1 MAKKKSEPAKLEGV
15 IADAVRRLKIA
26 QEASED
32 NRKRAKD
39 AIRFRDLEQWPD
51 EIRKSREND
60 PDGPRV
66 CLTLD
71 KINQYVNQVKND
83 ERQNR
88 PSIKV
93 RPVDD
98 AGDVKVAEIYQGIIR
113 DVEDCSSADNA
124 YDTAF
129 EHAADGGF
137 GYWRIVT
144 EYQDD
149 MSFDQVPRIKRIS
162 NRFSVELDPYFQ
174 EADGSD
180 RKWGFVFEKIPND
193 EFERQY
199 PTKKL
204 ASFDEYADLA
214 PDWCGEHVLVAEYF
228 RLEETPIEIALLPDG
243 SVVESDKVPEGIV
256 PVDTRKT
263 TKTVCKWSKLTCA
276 EELESREFPS
286 KYIPI
291 VEVVGNE
298 LDYEGKRKLSG
309 LIRGAMDS
317 MRMFNYSASAFVEM
331 VALAPKV
338 PYVAAADQIDDNSE
352 LWAAANR
359 RNLSVLT
366 YKPVLEGGILVPPP
380 VRQQMPGIPAGWQQA
395 MQNFEHDIQ
404 ASMGMYAA
412 DLGEQSNEKSG
423 RAILARQKAGDTA
436 TFHYVD
442 NLSRAIRFT
451 GRILIDII
459 QRTFDT
465 ARLTRILKE
474 DGTTD
479 QARLDPEQ
487 EQAIKQIT
495 GANGKMV
502 TYYNLQKGRYD
513 VTVSAGPS
521 YTTKRQEGAEWMLQL
536 IHANPELMG
545 VIGDLVFKIVD
556 MPYADKVAERL
567 KKMLPPNLQDQEET
581 DLPPEV
587 ANALQQAKGQLD
599 QREQMLQQK
608 EQGLAQVGEAAN
620 QEIQQ
625 AKEAKSALQLERAQ
639 LDKDKAIL
647 QVTEQ
652 LVQARADAHDT
663 EQAAVIE
670 SAITT
675 VRDLISKHE
684 MAVAQMLQA
693 QKESEAQNI
702 EGQETQQRESE
713 QSSQMM
719 QAMMQSTE
727 ELKAQIGMVL
737 QAIVAPKVRKTQA
750 IGPSG
755 QAYDVTTTEEMA

>member
-1 MAKKKSEPAKLEGV
+1 MAKKKEPTKLEGV

-26 QEASED
+26 QESSED

-39 AIRFRDLEQWPD
+39 AIKFRDLEQWPD
-51 EIRKSREND
+51 QIKKDREND
-60 PDGPRV
+60 PDGARP

-113 DVEDCSSADNA
+113 DIEDCSSADAA
-124 YDTAF
+124 YDTGF

-137 GYWRIVT
+137 GFWRIVT
-144 EYQDD
+144 EYTDP
-149 MSFDQVPRIKRIS
+149 MSFDQAPRIKRIS
-162 NRFSVELDPYFQ
+162 NRFSVELDPYFL

-180 RKWGFVFEKIPND
+180 RKWGLVFERVPKE
-193 EFERQY
+193 EFESLY
-199 PTKKL
+199 PGKKV
-204 ASFDEYADLA
+204 ASFAEYADLA
-214 PDWCGEHVLVAEYF
+214 PDWCGDEILVAEYF
-228 RLEETPIEIALLPDG
+228 RIEEKPIEIALLPDG
-243 SVVESDKVPEGIV
+243 SIVKSDEVPEGVV
-256 PVDTRKT
+256 PVQTRKT
-263 TKTVCKWSKLTCA
+263 TESICKWSKLTCA
-276 EELESREFPS
+276 EELESRDFPS
-286 KYIPI
+286 RFIPI

-309 LIRGAMDS
+309 MIRGAMDS

-331 VALAPKV
+331 VALAPRAPWVLAEGQAEGREAEWK
-338 PYVAAADQIDDNSE
+338 S
-352 LWAAANR
+352 ANR
-359 RNLSVLT
+359 RNISALQ
-366 YKPVLEGGILVPPP
+366 YKPVLEGDVLVPSPQ
-380 VRQQMPGIPAGWQQA
+380 RQPMPGIPSGWQQA

-412 DLGEQSNEKSG
+412 DIGEQGNEKSG

-459 QRTFDT
+459 QRTYDT

-479 QARLDPEQ
+479 QVRLDPDQ
-487 EQAIKQIT
+487 EEAIKQIT
-495 GANGKMV
+495 GVDGKSV
-502 TYYNLQKGRYD
+502 SYYNLTVGKYD

-536 IHANPELMG
+536 IQATPELMN

-567 KKMLPPNLQDQEET
+567 KKMLPPNLADPPEDT
-581 DLPPEV
+581 NLPPEV
-587 ANALQQAKGQLD
+587 AQAIQQAEAQLQ

-608 EQGLAQVGEAAN
+608 EQGLAQVGDAAN

-625 AKEAKSALQLERAQ
+625 AKDAKSALEKEALELKSAKEALKQSELLINAKLDLKGAQ
-639 LDKDKAIL
+639 EEL
-647 QVTEQ
+647 QVEKFKSEIRDAQVALEKAVLAKQDADKQVQVEGETSANAELMNQ
-652 LVQARADAHDT
+652 LVQSH
-663 EQAAVIE
+663 
-670 SAITT
+670 
-675 VRDLISKHE
+675 
-684 MAVAQMLQA
+684 
-693 QKESEAQNI
+693 SEL
-702 EGQETQQRESE
+702 TQ
-713 QSSQMM
+713 
-719 QAMMQSTE
+719 
-727 ELKAQIGMVL
+727 LVHGL
-737 QAIVAPKVRKTQA
+737 TQA
-750 IGPSG
+750 ISAPRVKKSRVVGPSG
-755 QAYDVTTTEEMA
+755 RVFEHSSIETLMPEQTETAQ

>member
-1 MAKKKSEPAKLEGV
+1 MAKKKELKGLEGV

-26 QEASED
+26 QDSSED
-32 NRKRAKD
+32 NRKRAKE
-39 AIRFRDLEQWPD
+39 AIRFRDLEQWPED
-51 EIRKSREND
+51 IKKSRETD
-60 PDGPRV
+60 PDGPRP

-98 AGDVKVAEIYQGIIR
+98 ASDVKVAEIYQGIIR

-137 GYWRIVT
+137 GYWRVVT
-144 EYQDD
+144 EYQDE

-228 RLEETPIEIALLPDG
+228 RLEETPVEIALLQDG
-243 SVVESDKVPEGIV
+243 SVVELDQVPGGTT

-298 LDYEGKRKLSG
+298 LDYEGTRKLSG
-309 LIRGAMDS
+309 MIRGAMDS

-331 VALAPKV
+331 VALAPKA
-338 PYVAAADQIDDNSE
+338 PYVAAQGQIDGNEE

-359 RNLSVLT
+359 RNISVLPYAPT
-366 YKPVLEGGILVPPP
+366 LEGGLLVPPP
-380 VRQQMPGIPAGWQQA
+380 QRQQVASIPAGWQQA

-412 DLGEQSNEKSG
+412 DLGEQGNEKSG

-495 GANGKMV
+495 GVDGKMV

-536 IHANPELMG
+536 IQANPELMQ

-567 KKMLPPNLQDQEET
+567 KKLLPPNMQDQDET
-581 DLPPEV
+581 NLPPEV
-587 ANALQQAKGQLD
+587 ANAIQQAQSQIQ
-599 QREQMLQQK
+599 QREQALQQK
-608 EQGLAQVGEAAN
+608 EQGLAQVGQAAN
-620 QEIQQ
+620 EEIQQ
-625 AKEAKSALQLERAQ
+625 AKEAKSSASLERAS
-639 LDKDKAIL
+639 LAL
-647 QVTEQ
+647 EREQ
-652 LVQARADAHDT
+652 LNGQKQLLSITADLMREKIKGQLLVVQNANKQAEIAQKADASELDAHTEIVTTRMDNDTAVHLKELDGMISEIQTHLQAR
-663 EQAAVIE
+663 
-670 SAITT
+670 
-675 VRDLISKHE
+675 
-684 MAVAQMLQA
+684 
-693 QKESEAQNI
+693 
-702 EGQETQQRESE
+702 QRNTN
-713 QSSQMM
+713 
-719 QAMMQSTE
+719 AT
-727 ELKAQIGMVL
+727 
-737 QAIVAPKVRKTQA
+737 
-750 IGPSG
+750 
-755 QAYDVTTTEEMA
+755 